1 MRTVKT
7 IMLAALFLGFYNSAA
22 AANFPGGG
30 AKHLETCRLATEKVE
45 TELRL
50 PKRLLNAISLTETG
64 RWHKERKE
72 KIAWPWTVY
81 AEGRGR
87 YLTTKAAAIA
97 EVNKLKAKGVQNIDV
112 GCMQVNLYWHPEAF
126 DNLEDAFTPLINA
139 RYAGR
144 LLKKHQTESRSWNV
158 AIAHYHSQ
166 TKKYYVPYR
175 KKVMRIWQEERN
187 KDTAARMAKAKALYL
202 KRKEEI
208 RKKQEE
214 FKARRLAAKKS
225 EETS

>member
-1 MRTVKT
+1 MRTSCLVILT
-7 IMLAALFLGFYNSAA
+7 ALFLSIHSPVAA
-22 AANFPGGG
+22 ATFPGGG

-45 TELRL
+45 SELRL

-64 RWHKERKE
+64 RWHKERRE

-87 YLTTKAAAIA
+87 YLSTKAAAIA

-126 DNLEDAFTPLINA
+126 DNLEEAFTPIVNA

-144 LLKKHQTESRSWNV
+144 LLQKHRTESHSWNV

-166 TKKYYVPYR
+166 TEKYYVPYR
-175 KKVMRIWQEERN
+175 KKVMRIWQEERR
-187 KDTAARMAKAKALYL
+187 KDTAARMAKAKELYL

-208 RKKQEE
+208 RRKQEA
-214 FKARRLAAKKS
+214 FKARRLAARKAAEAS
-225 EETS
+225 